1 MTNKKDEIISIV
13 KGMCMLTGLDTE
25 PNFEIKNEEDLILYL
40 KEIKNQLPK
49 KRLID
54 DYQVKIISGLY

>member
-1 MTNKKDEIISIV
+1 MIENKEIISVV

-25 PNFEIKNEEDLILYL
+25 PNFEIKNEEDLLLYL

-49 KRLID
+49 KRYID
-54 DYQVKIISGLY
+54 DYVVKYTEGLY